1 MQPAA
6 KGRIK
11 EWFDLQHHVRF
22 HIKNA
27 QEIDRTLTA
36 SAGLNWTI
44 SSTWGVGFFPNQ
56 KQWEHMINQNVNVTM
71 RHSL

>member
-11 EWFDLQHHVRF
+11 EWFDLQHYVRF

-27 QEIDRTLTA
+27 PGIDRTLTS
-36 SAGLNWTI
+36 SAGLNWII
-44 SSTWGVGFFPNQ
+44 SSAWSVGFFPNQ
-56 KQWEHMINQNVNVTM
+56 EQWEHMINQNVNVTM